1 MVLRAKTVWFVG
13 LLAMVALVMVG
24 CGAATT
30 QVPAAPAATSAPV
43 EEPAA
48 TTAPAVAATEA
59 PQAEAGG
66 AAAAGLRTFVVVPE
80 ESRASY
86 VVDEE
91 FFADALTKL
100 GIAAGLVDT
109 IGSTQEVAGQ
119 LQLNLDD
126 LSAPI
131 GENRF
136 TVEVNTLS
144 SDQSQRDKWIRE
156 NGPTFNS
163 FPAAEFVATGVEGAP
178 GSYTEGEEV
187 QFKMPGNLT
196 VRGITQPVT
205 FDVTAKLQDG
215 TIKGVAT
222 ARLLMSGFGIEPPN
236 FLNTL
241 TVADEFGLEI
251 EITAREQ

>member
-1 MVLRAKTVWFVG
+1 MIAQARVVWFVG
-13 LLAMVALVMVG
+13 LLAVVAVVMAA
-24 CGAATT
+24 CGAAPG
-30 QVPAAPAATSAPV
+30 QVPAAPVSTEAPA
-43 EEPAA
+43 PAA
-48 TTAPAVAATEA
+48 AVEAPATEA
-59 PQAEAGG
+59 PAPAAGG
-66 AAAAGLRTFVVVPE
+66 EAAAGMRTFVVVPE

-91 FFADALTKL
+91 FFADALTKY

-109 IGSTQEVAGQ
+109 IGSTQEIAGQ

-136 TVEVNTLS
+136 TVQVNTLA
-144 SDQSQRDKWIRE
+144 SDQSLRDGWLRE
-156 NGPTFNS
+156 NGPRFNS
-163 FPAAEFVATGVEGAP
+163 FPVAEFVATGVEGAP
-178 GSYTEGEEV
+178 ASYTEGEEV
-187 QFKMPGNLT
+187 QFKLPGNLT
-196 VRGITQPVT
+196 VRDITKPVT
-205 FDVTAKLQDG
+205 FDITAKLQDG
-215 TIKGVAT
+215 TIEGVAT
-222 ARLLMSGFGIEPPN
+222 ARLLMSGFGIEPPS